1 MARQERAVR
10 TRQKI
15 LTAAA
20 EVFDQV
26 GYDAARISEI
36 LKRSGVTKGAL
47 YFHFTSKEELAQAVL
62 ANQMTALPQVPEQD
76 LIMQEGL
83 DASLLLAHLLYLH
96 EPVVRGSVRLT
107 VEQGAPQS
115 VLDRRVPMQ
124 AWINHNA
131 ALLTRALNAG
141 ELLPHV
147 DVDVAARMFI
157 GAFTGAQV
165 LSKIMTDHAD
175 IVECVTEVL
184 QHLLAS
190 IMVPGAL
197 IRMDFSRDRAARVYE
212 AAMARQREQEEPEPA
227 QLG

>member
-1 MARQERAVR
+1 MVRQERAVR

-15 LTAAA
+15 LVAAA
-20 EVFDQV
+20 EVFDRV
-26 GYDAARISEI
+26 GYDAATISEI

-47 YFHFTSKEELAQAVL
+47 YFHFASKEELAQAVL
-62 ANQMTALPQVPEQD
+62 ANQMTALRVPEQD

-96 EPVVRGSVRLT
+96 EPMVRGSVRLT
-107 VEQGAPQS
+107 VEQGALQS

-124 AWINHNA
+124 AWISHNT
-131 ALLTRALNAG
+131 ALLARAKAAG

-175 IVECVTEVL
+175 IVESATEVL

-190 IMVPGAL
+190 IMVPGVL
-197 IRMDFSRDRAARVYE
+197 VRMDFSRGRAARVYE
-212 AAMARQREQEEPEPA
+212 AAMALHQEQEEPEPA
-227 QLG
+227 HVG